1 MDFERRIQEAQRHA
15 DETRGAYERAQRE
28 TGQAMDNYNQSI
40 STAPNFQTYYEKYKQ
55 QYQNTAE
62 IRQAKSTWEATKA
75 ATDALR
81 TRIDKL
87 AESINQQFGGT
98 SMTAAQRELAK
109 QQQNQE
115 LSKQFTQ
122 YNASYQTQFADYNK
136 KVDEA
141 FQTSMDVANKD
152 YDRYWKIVRKK
163 FDIWKTAIANEKQW
177 NDMYWTSRTQL
188 SQVQNEYQNWR
199 MQQEIMQRTRE
210 FVKWQNNFA
219 AWQRS
224 SAYNSMKSANDWAE
238 GQARNDRAAR
248 QRFSN
253 DTALFRQGK
262 LSSAEYTSRMS
273 RGVYGGG

>member
-15 DETRGAYERAQRE
+15 DETRGTYERAQRE

-62 IRQAKSTWEATKA
+62 IRQAKSTWEATKE

-163 FDIWKTAIANEKQW
+163 FDIWKTAIANENQW
-177 NDMYWTSRTQL
+177 NKMYWTSRTQL

-199 MQQEIMQRTRE
+199 MQQEIMQRQRE
-210 FVKWQNNFA
+210 FVAWQNQFA
-219 AWQRS
+219 AQQRAAMS
-224 SAYNSMKSANDWAE
+224 SSMRAANDWAE
-238 GQARNDRAAR
+238 QRARDSRAAR
-248 QRFSN
+248 QRFADDSS
-253 DTALFRQGK
+253 LFRQNK
-262 LSSAEYTSRMS
+262 LSAREFTSRMS
-273 RGVYGGG
+273 RGVYAD